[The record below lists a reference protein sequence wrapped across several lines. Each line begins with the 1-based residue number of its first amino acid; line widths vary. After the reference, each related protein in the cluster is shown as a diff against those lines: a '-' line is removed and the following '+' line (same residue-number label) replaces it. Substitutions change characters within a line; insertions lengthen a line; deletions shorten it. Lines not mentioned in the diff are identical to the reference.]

1 MRTGEGEIM
10 KIVKGIFITVITI
23 FVALVVIVAVNG
35 DSNDYA
41 RITELEYKAVVVDEV
56 GSKGKV
62 VITER
67 LTFDIHAASS
77 NNLFWELWRDLP
89 EEYIDGVKVDYKVNY
104 VKQIFADGTELVY
117 DESPWLYWDDW
128 DYLGYDDETGPGK
141 WFHSKG
147 PYDNEYNFEC
157 VLFYVDGLYRET
169 VVFEIQYEMYNASM
183 RYNDSSE
190 LYVSLY
196 YGKSIEYLK
205 SVKGQILFPSNKMPR
220 AGNYDAHTYG
230 TNSHE
235 FSFVESDSINPG
247 FHTFSFEL
255 NESQLKFMPYNQF
268 VEFAL
273 IAHGEDKHIF
283 TNYAEVN
290 DYYDRDMLAAINKAQ
305 NEYELLPSQTKRNKT
320 IFLVVSIISSLG
332 VLGLAFIINAT
343 IKKKNKFY
351 KPFMELEF
359 FRDIPSDLDANFAS
373 RLVFCKHN
381 KKDDIGD
388 GYSAAMLSLVN
399 KGYIELLRIDPTKK
413 WSSKN
418 VKIVITHQQVIEQP
432 LEGFQASDELN
443 NQSEVVV
450 NRVELSPIEERYFN
464 LIVRHAKGGEI
475 SHINMQKKITEDYEY
490 TNNFVKGIESS
501 LSKIGVTDSYFQK
514 ADYKSPKNTMRVWS
528 IVFVICAIICVLFGN
543 LLIYYQT
550 RLDIAYGS
558 FFILGLSFIIGAFYL
573 RVVSKQYFL
582 LTQFGEDEYTKWR
595 ALYNFL
601 NSATL
606 MKEREV
612 LELVIW
618 EKYLIYATAFGISE
632 KVIKA
637 LKIRCPETVMEN
649 STILA
654 NPYFRNRM
662 YHSNFSRSF
671 NYSASSARF
680 SSRSGGFSGYGGGGR
695 GGGGGGG
702 GH

>member
-1 MRTGEGEIM
+1 M
-10 KIVKGIFITVITI
+10 KIIKRIAITVITI
-23 FVALVVIVAVNG
+23 FVALVVMAAVFG
-35 DSNDYA
+35 DVNDYA
-41 RITELEYKAVVVDEV
+41 RITELDYKAVVVDEV
-56 GSKGKV
+56 GSNGKV

-77 NNLFWELWRDLP
+77 SNLFWELWRDLP

-117 DESPWLYWDDW
+117 QESPMLYWDDW
-128 DYLGYDDETGPGK
+128 DYVGYNSDTGPGK

-205 SVKGQILFPSNKMPR
+205 SIKGQILFPSNKMPR
-220 AGNYDAHTYG
+220 EGNYDAHTYG
-230 TNSHE
+230 TNAHE
-235 FSFVESDSINPG
+235 FPFVESDSINPG

-255 NESQLKFMPYNQF
+255 AEPQLKFMPYNQF

-290 DYYDRDMLAAINKAQ
+290 DYYDSDMLASIDKAQ
-305 NEYELLPSQTKRNKT
+305 NEYEMLPSQTKKDKA

-332 VLGLAFIINAT
+332 VLGLAFTINAA
-343 IKKKNKFY
+343 IRNKNKFY

-373 RLVFCKHN
+373 KLVYCKHK

-388 GYSAAMLSLVN
+388 GYSAAMLSLVY
-399 KGYIELLRIDPTKK
+399 KGYIELLKVNPTKN
-413 WSSKN
+413 WSSN
-418 VKIVITHQQVIEQP
+418 NIKIVIKHQPVLNQP
-432 LEGFQASDELN
+432 VEGFQSSNELN
-443 NQSEVVV
+443 DQSDVVV
-450 NRVELSPIEERYFN
+450 NLAALSQVEERYFN
-464 LIVRHAKGGEI
+464 LIVRHAKVGEI
-475 SHINMQKKITEDYEY
+475 SHNEMQKKISDDYEY
-490 TNNFVKGIESS
+490 TNSFVNGVRS
-501 LSKIGVTDSYFQK
+501 LLNRVGVTDGYFQK
-514 ADYKSPKNTMRVWS
+514 EDYKSPKNTMRTWS
-528 IVFVICAIICVLFGN
+528 IVFVIFAIMFVLFGN
-543 LLIYYQT
+543 LIIYYET

-558 FFILGLSFIIGAFYL
+558 FFILGLSLIIGAIYL

-637 LKIRCPETVMEN
+637 LKIRCPETVMQ
-649 STILA
+649 SSAILG
-654 NPYFRNRM
+654 NPYFRNRSF
-662 YHSNFSRSF
+662 HNSFGHSF
-671 NYSASSARF
+671 NYSASAARF
-680 SSRSGGFSGYGGGGR
+680 NSRSGGFGGYGGGGR